1 MKKKGN
7 TREKSVYIYVKV
19 QKAKIYCDITE
30 PKLFVER
37 IYTINHV
44 CVSRARGKYRTRKCP
59 NTIDGVLSWRV
70 FTETLFMWLEYCVE
84 SMNDLM
90 NKSLYGKVYISDGV
104 FKYPFSSC
112 TLKDI
117 DEEELVC

>member
-1 MKKKGN
+1 M
-7 TREKSVYIYVKV
+7 
-19 QKAKIYCDITE
+19 
-30 PKLFVER
+30 
-37 IYTINHV
+37 YTINHV
-44 CVSRARGKYRTRKCP
+44 CVSRA
-59 NTIDGVLSWRV
+59 IDGIVCTKQGNVLIELMECYPGGFLQKRFSCV
-70 FTETLFMWLEYCVE
+70 AEYIYCAE

-90 NKSLYGKVYISDGV
+90 NKSLYVAKYISDGV